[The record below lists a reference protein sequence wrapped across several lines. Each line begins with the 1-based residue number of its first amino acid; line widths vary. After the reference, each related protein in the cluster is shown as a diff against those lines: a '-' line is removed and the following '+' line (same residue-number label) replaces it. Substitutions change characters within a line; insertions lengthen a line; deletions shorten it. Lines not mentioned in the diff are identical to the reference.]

1 MTISLFG
8 RLCIGAAS
16 IFVSAAAFAQSP
28 TPANQSAAS
37 ANPPTTTADQSSLGE
52 IIVTAQRRSENLER
66 TPVAVAV
73 LSGEDLA
80 KQQIVTQSDLQ
91 NAVPGLQVRET
102 LNNNQLNFAIRGQ
115 TVSAFSSSTPAVLP
129 YVNEVQVNGPGGSSA
144 FYDLQSIQ
152 VLKGPQGTL
161 FGRNATGGALL
172 FTTTKPGDTFGGY
185 FDVDAGNYNEKK
197 FEGAVNLPIISDVV
211 LARVAGFYQRRDGY
225 QHNLFTDSTVGD
237 VDRYGGRA
245 SLTIKFSDRLKN
257 DLVVDYYHSGGSSAA
272 LVLSYVSPVSAKE
285 PPIPANL
292 LFSPFLDTAIGA
304 PGAWA
309 AYLAA
314 NPKVP
319 AGGLYA
325 ALASQNA
332 RGPFTVDV
340 NNPGAYKA
348 NNTLVSNITTFE
360 ITDNLQFKNVAG
372 YNNIRS
378 RAGWDADG
386 SPYQIDGT
394 ATGQAYSDNELDA
407 QYSEEPQFIGKA
419 FADALTYVVGGYY
432 ANEKSTSYLPLAV
445 LNLEPIIPTT
455 VNNTDSVSRDKSAA
469 GYGQG
474 TYDLSRATGI
484 KGLSV
489 SAGVRYTTETVSVA
503 DIPPSEYLA
512 NPSPLYHSFLQ
523 HTFDKISWQFGLQ
536 EQLNPELM
544 IYAVSRRSF
553 RSGGFNNQEPPFAGF
568 GNQGGS
574 GFDVETAT
582 DAELGFKFQGTVG
595 GVPARLNAA
604 AYFESVKNTQEATF
618 ADIEQRLAAVTV
630 NVPKS
635 RVTGFEAEGEIDPTN
650 WLKVG
655 TSVAF
660 TDAAFID
667 PEVTIPA
674 TPGTPPTTVAF
685 GPYPASPRWSGSVFS
700 EVDVPVTATV
710 SAAVRGQLYD
720 QTSTFFSPTNDTVT
734 PGTQLPGYA
743 VANFTVSLEDKKAGW
758 WAGVVIKNAF
768 NRVYY
773 AGGLAAANLFATN
786 ATLPGDPRTVVG
798 EVRYKF

>member
-1 MTISLFG
+1 MKISLSG
-8 RLCIGAAS
+8 VCAGAAN
-16 IFVSAAAFAQSP
+16 ILVSSAAFAQSA
-28 TPANQSAAS
+28 TP
-37 ANPPTTTADQSSLGE
+37 ANPPTAPATQLTTSSEQNGLAE
-52 IIVTAQRRSENLER
+52 ITVTAQRRSENLER

-73 LSGEDLA
+73 LGSDDMA
-80 KQQIVTQSDLQ
+80 NQQIVTQADLQ

-172 FTTTKPGDTFGGY
+172 FTTTKPGATFGGY
-185 FDVDAGNYNEKK
+185 FNVDGGNYNERK
-197 FEGAVNLPIISDVV
+197 FEGAVNVPISSDAV

-225 QHNLFTDSTVGD
+225 QYNLFTRSTVGD
-237 VDRYGGRA
+237 VDRYGIRT
-245 SLTIKFSDRLKN
+245 SLTLMFSDRLKN
-257 DLVVDYYHSGGSSAA
+257 DLVVDFYHAGGSSKA
-272 LVLSYVSPVSAKE
+272 LALSYVSPVSTHE
-285 PPIPANL
+285 PPIPANVL
-292 LFSPFLDTAIGA
+292 YSPSLDTAVGV

-325 ALASQNA
+325 ALAAQNA

-360 ITDNLQFKNVAG
+360 ITDDLQFKNVAG

-386 SPYQIDGT
+386 SPYEIDGT
-394 ATGQAYSDNELDA
+394 ATGQAYSIVNLDT

-419 FADALTYVVGGYY
+419 FSGALTYVVGGYY
-432 ANEKSTSYLPLAV
+432 ANEKYTSYIPLNV

-455 VNNTDSVSRDKSAA
+455 VNNTDSLNRDKSAA

-484 KGLSV
+484 EGLSV
-489 SAGVRYTTETVSVA
+489 SAGVRYTSETVSVT

-512 NPSPLYHSFLQ
+512 YPDPLYHSYLE
-523 HTFDKISWQFGLQ
+523 HTFDKVSWQFGLQ

-574 GFDVETAT
+574 GFDAETAT
-582 DAELGFKFQGTVG
+582 DAELGVKFQGTVDG
-595 GVPARLNAA
+595 MPARLNTA
-604 AYFESVKNTQEATF
+604 AYYESIKNTQEATF
-618 ADIEQRLAAVTV
+618 TDVEQRLVAVTV

-650 WLKVG
+650 WLRLG

-667 PEVTIPA
+667 PNVTIPG

-685 GPYPASPRWSGSVFS
+685 GPYPDTPRWSGSVFS
-700 EVDVPVTATV
+700 EVHVPVTASV
-710 SAAVRGQLYD
+710 FAAVRAQLYD
-720 QTSTFFSPTNDTVT
+720 QTLTYFSPTNNTVT
-734 PGTQLPGYA
+734 PATQLPGYT
-743 VANFTVSLEDKKAGW
+743 VVNFTLSLEDTRAGW
-758 WAGVVIKNAF
+758 WAGIIVKNAF
-768 NRVYY
+768 NKVYY
-773 AGGLAAANLFATN
+773 VGGLAAVDLFATN

-798 EVRYKF
+798 EVRIKF